1 MLGPGEQVLFTATM
15 RRQPGLFWQI
25 VLIGGLLLFL
35 MTKVYFVALTNR
47 RMILIRTK
55 VGFWSFS
62 GTPEHMNLGLEQW
75 DARSIVKVTT
85 SGFANNRSMTFHLSD
100 RSAQTLRVSPWQK
113 AITGTKD
120 FLERVPGFVASG
132 ELARLAAGAAYAS
145 PSGDFAASQLSPG
158 GQQAYAYQEAAGHSG
173 FDAQPHAAFVAQ
185 PPAAFVAQPPAAF
198 VAQPPAAFGVPQQSG
213 YGGPVPAYGAPPPP
227 AQGFGFSPGMQVV
240 VTAQDGS
247 RHYATVVREEQGHY
261 LVNTQSGQHWFPATH
276 VARA

>member
-1 MLGPGEQVLFTATM
+1 MNANDQYVMSQVGPMLGPGEQVLFMATM
-15 RRQPGLFWQI
+15 RRQPGLLWQI
-25 VLIGGLLLFL
+25 LLVGGILLFL

-55 VGFWSFS
+55 TGFWSLT
-62 GTPEHMNLGLEQW
+62 GAPKLMNLGVEEW
-75 DARSIVKVTT
+75 DARAIVKVTT
-85 SGFANNRSMTFHLSD
+85 SGLANNRSMTFHLSD
-100 RSAQTLRVSPWQK
+100 RGAQTLRISPWQK

-120 FLERVPGFVASG
+120 FLERVPGFIASG
-132 ELARLAAGAAYAS
+132 ELARLAAGAAHA
-145 PSGDFAASQLSPG
+145 QLQQG
-158 GQQAYAYQEAAGHSG
+158 YGYQQQAGHAG

-185 PPAAFVAQPPAAF
+185 PPGAFV
-198 VAQPPAAFGVPQQSG
+198 
-213 YGGPVPAYGAPPPP
+213 